1 MLLIRIFYFLIPN
14 LSWSSQRIMKC
25 IFHLV
30 QLSAKL
36 NFFFFF
42 DTAIRFWF
50 DRLIASWNIFFSY
63 PILVFFCSCSQ
74 QIMKWYFS
82 SCSITTKLQLV
93 VSRREKNVLSFNFS
107 SMVTR
112 SIDSILK
119 MVHVMTKNFTDHR
132 VLRIFSSVTSVSYLL
147 REMAGGGER
156 VFSLQ
161 KIANCLVN
169 RVKTVKQHNF

>member
-1 MLLIRIFYFLIPN
+1 M
-14 LSWSSQRIMKC
+14 
-25 IFHLV
+25 
-30 QLSAKL
+30 
-36 NFFFFF
+36 
-42 DTAIRFWF
+42 
-50 DRLIASWNIFFSY
+50 
-63 PILVFFCSCSQ
+63 
-74 QIMKWYFS
+74 
-82 SCSITTKLQLV
+82 QLV
-93 VSRREKNVLSFNFS
+93 VSRRKKNVLSFNFS

-119 MVHVMTKNFTDHR
+119 MVHVMSKNFTDHR

-169 RVKTVKQHNF
+169 RVNTVKQHNFWTEPVQAGQSHFRS

>member
-1 MLLIRIFYFLIPN
+1 ML
-14 LSWSSQRIMKC
+14 
-25 IFHLV
+25 
-30 QLSAKL
+30 
-36 NFFFFF
+36 FFFLFNY
-42 DTAIRFWF
+42 RK
-50 DRLIASWNIFFSY
+50 IAT
-63 PILVFFCSCSQ
+63 CSVE
-74 QIMKWYFS
+74 KE
-82 SCSITTKLQLV
+82 K
-93 VSRREKNVLSFNFS
+93 KNVLSFNFS

-112 SIDSILK
+112 SIDSIFK

>member
-1 MLLIRIFYFLIPN
+1 MKKSVRLFL
-14 LSWSSQRIMKC
+14 
-25 IFHLV
+25 
-30 QLSAKL
+30 
-36 NFFFFF
+36 
-42 DTAIRFWF
+42 T
-50 DRLIASWNIFFSY
+50 FS
-63 PILVFFCSCSQ
+63 VG
-74 QIMKWYFS
+74 K
-82 SCSITTKLQLV
+82 
-93 VSRREKNVLSFNFS
+93 EKNVLSFNFS

-161 KIANCLVN
+161 KIANCHVN
-169 RVKTVKQHNF
+169 GVKTVKQHIFQTEPVEAGRSRFRS

>member
-1 MLLIRIFYFLIPN
+1 
-14 LSWSSQRIMKC
+14 
-25 IFHLV
+25 
-30 QLSAKL
+30 
-36 NFFFFF
+36 
-42 DTAIRFWF
+42 
-50 DRLIASWNIFFSY
+50 
-63 PILVFFCSCSQ
+63 
-74 QIMKWYFS
+74 
-82 SCSITTKLQLV
+82 
-93 VSRREKNVLSFNFS
+93 
-107 SMVTR
+107 MVAR

-169 RVKTVKQHNF
+169 RVKQLSSTIFKLSQCKLASPILGHEGKVTSVTEQHYEKKSPNWCNLV

>member
-1 MLLIRIFYFLIPN
+1 M
-14 LSWSSQRIMKC
+14 
-25 IFHLV
+25 
-30 QLSAKL
+30 
-36 NFFFFF
+36 
-42 DTAIRFWF
+42 
-50 DRLIASWNIFFSY
+50 
-63 PILVFFCSCSQ
+63 
-74 QIMKWYFS
+74 
-82 SCSITTKLQLV
+82 QLV
-93 VSRREKNVLSFNFS
+93 KKEEKNVLSFNFS

-169 RVKTVKQHNF
+169 GVKTVKQLNF

>member
-1 MLLIRIFYFLIPN
+1 MTTNFWSPLHIQVLLIKISSNSFFYLIPYF
-14 LSWSSQRIMKC
+14 SSQRIIKC
-25 IFHLV
+25 
-30 QLSAKL
+30 
-36 NFFFFF
+36 
-42 DTAIRFWF
+42 
-50 DRLIASWNIFFSY
+50 
-63 PILVFFCSCSQ
+63 
-74 QIMKWYFS
+74 YFS
-82 SCSITTKLQLV
+82 SCSITAKLQLV
-93 VSRREKNVLSFNFS
+93 VSRRKKNVLSFNFS

-112 SIDSILK
+112 SIDSIFK